1 MIDIATILDPILTF
15 VAGLL
20 IGVAFKKGITAAIL
34 GVVGIIIAG
43 YVGLTFVSTAMLS
56 SGMNQLFSFI
66 LTYVRTVQF
75 GAITMS
81 LSIILFLIGL
91 VLGVWK
97 G

>member
-1 MIDIATILDPILTF
+1 MIEISTVIDPILTF

-20 IGVAFKKGITAAIL
+20 IGIAAKKGVTAAIL
-34 GVVGIIIAG
+34 GVVGILIAG
-43 YVGLTFVSTAMLS
+43 YVGLSFVSTAMIS
-56 SGMNQLFSFI
+56 TGMNQLFTFI
-66 LTYVRTVQF
+66 FTYVRTVQF

-81 LSIILFLIGL
+81 LSVVLFLVGL